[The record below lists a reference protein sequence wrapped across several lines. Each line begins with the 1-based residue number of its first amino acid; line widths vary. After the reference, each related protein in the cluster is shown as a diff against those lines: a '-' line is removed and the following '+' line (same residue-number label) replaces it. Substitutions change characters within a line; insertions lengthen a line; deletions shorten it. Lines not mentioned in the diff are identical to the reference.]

1 MIRMFNSES
10 HPKSVL
16 LIKVICL
23 LLLILSKNN
32 TATAKSLYKLPSDSL
47 NFVFKAGEEEG
58 YSCFRI
64 PAMICTKKG
73 TLIAIAEGRKNNCGD
88 SGDIDLVIKRSSNG
102 GKSWSKLQVVWSDST
117 NTCGNPV
124 PVQDQSTGRIWLVS
138 TWNSGS
144 YHEKQDAEA
153 TAKDGRRVFALHS
166 DDEGNS
172 WSTPTDITSQVKKA
186 DWGWY
191 ATGPCHGLQIIKGKY
206 AGRLVIPVNH
216 VEKKPRRNFANIIY
230 SDDHGLTWHL
240 GGNTPQA
247 QMNETTTA
255 EISDGRLMLNMRN
268 GDRSIRIRHTSIS
281 ADGGN
286 TWSNVETDTVLIEP
300 ICQGSLFS
308 YFYTKSKPVLL
319 FSNPA
324 NTKKRANLTLR
335 MSEDDGKTWKYNKVL
350 YPGPSA
356 YSDVAVLNKRAIACI
371 FEAGHS
377 GANDGIVFKT
387 VNYADLTNS
396 KTSNT
401 DH

>member
-1 MIRMFNSES
+1 ME
-10 HPKSVL
+10 
-16 LIKVICL
+16 
-23 LLLILSKNN
+23 
-32 TATAKSLYKLPSDSL
+32 LYKLPSDSL
-47 NFVFKAGEEEG
+47 NFIFKAGENG

-73 TLIAIAEGRKNNCGD
+73 NLLVVAEGRKNNCGD

-153 TAKDGRRVFALHS
+153 TVKDGRCVFTLHS

-172 WSTPTDITSQVKKA
+172 WSAPTDITSQVKKS

-191 ATGPCHGLQIIKGKY
+191 ATGPCHGVQIIKGKY
-206 AGRLVIPVNH
+206 TGRLIIPANH

-230 SDDHGLTWHL
+230 SDDHGLTWYL
-240 GGNTPQA
+240 GGNTPQD
-247 QMNETTTA
+247 QMNEATVA
-255 EISDGRLMLNMRN
+255 EISDGHLMLNMRN
-268 GDRSIRIRHTSIS
+268 GNRNIKTRHTSIS

-286 TWSNVETDTVLIEP
+286 TWSSVETDTVLIEP
-300 ICQGSLFS
+300 ICQGSLFG
-308 YFYTKSKPVLL
+308 YFYNKSKPVLL

-324 NTKKRANLTLR
+324 NIKKRANITLR
-335 MSEDDGKTWKYNKVL
+335 LSEDDGKTWKYNKVL

-356 YSDVAVLNKRAIACI
+356 YSDIAVLNKQTIVCI
-371 FEAGHS
+371 FEAGYS
-377 GANDGIVFKT
+377 GANEGIVFKA
-387 VNYADLTNS
+387 VNYADLLTN
-396 KTSNT
+396 
-401 DH
+401 